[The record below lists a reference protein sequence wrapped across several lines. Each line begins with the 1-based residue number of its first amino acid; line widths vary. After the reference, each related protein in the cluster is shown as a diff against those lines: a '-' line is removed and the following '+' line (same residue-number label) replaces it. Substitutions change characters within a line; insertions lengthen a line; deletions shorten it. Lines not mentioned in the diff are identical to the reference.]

1 MQVLIIED
9 ERKICELLVRLIEWE
24 TMGFHLL
31 GYVCDGQ
38 EGYEKIIQEKPD
50 IVITDI
56 RMPTLSGLD
65 IIRQVR

>member
-31 GYVCDGQ
+31 GYV
-38 EGYEKIIQEKPD
+38 
-50 IVITDI
+50 
-56 RMPTLSGLD
+56 
-65 IIRQVR
+65 